1 VAAHPISPPEDR
13 SLDFTVSQTASPRAT
28 HATAQRQSSEN
39 NSLRRLAGLLLC
51 ILAALS
57 AALPAAGQA
66 TTTQVQSSQSATTT
80 LASVHGHVTDV
91 SSAVVPDATITLTNA
106 TTGASG
112 TTKSDNKGA
121 FAFTNLSPGT
131 EYEIEISALGYPR
144 YESALFTL
152 SAGENLQETLRLD
165 PKQPFLARL
174 ERDWQNDVL
183 VMVQDR
189 LPKVLFSLLVLFI
202 FERVVRFFVNRLR
215 RTADRGTRD
224 PFRANQLRTM
234 ASIIRAT
241 AYSILGFLAFLQLLY
256 LLNVNIAPILA
267 SAGIVGVGVGLAAQ
281 SLFKDIINGVFILVE
296 DQYNVGETVKIA
308 SLTGTVEDLTLRL
321 TRLRDGDG
329 TLYIIPNSQ
338 VATVSNLSRDFAIAS
353 LNVSVDA
360 SAPATRVIALL
371 KEVAQTVRTDAAYK
385 DIAMTDPEVPGIDTI
400 NGRTLV
406 YPISMKVKVN
416 QKDAL
421 LRAMRLQIVETFKR
435 EGIPL
440 GIDPGT
446 LLLQQTATAA
456 DPTAPPTQQPL
467 VHS

>member
-1 VAAHPISPPEDR
+1 VAAHLIYLPEER
-13 SLDFTVSQTASPRAT
+13 SLDFTASQPARPCAT
-28 HATAQRQSSEN
+28 HATTLRQTLDTPSALV
-39 NSLRRLAGLLLC
+39 LRGFFLCLLALVC
-51 ILAALS
+51 VPN
-57 AALPAAGQA
+57 PASGQA
-66 TTTQVQSSQSATTT
+66 QTTQIQTSQSQTTT
-80 LASVHGHVTDV
+80 LASVHGRVTDV
-91 SSAVVPDATITLTNA
+91 SNEIVPDATITLTNA
-106 TTGASG
+106 TTGTAG
-112 TTKSDNKGA
+112 TTKSDKKGA
-121 FAFTNLSPGT
+121 FAFTNLTPGT
-131 EYEIEISALGYPR
+131 EYEIDVSALGYPR

-152 SAGENLQETLRLD
+152 SAGENLQETMRLD

-202 FERVVRFFVNRLR
+202 FERIIRFFVNRLR

-281 SLFKDIINGVFILVE
+281 SLFKDIINGIFILIE

-338 VATVSNLSRDFAIAS
+338 VATVSNLSRDFAVAS
-353 LNVSVDA
+353 LNISVDA
-360 SAPATRVIALL
+360 SASPDRVIALL
-371 KEVAQTVRTDAAYK
+371 KEVAQTVRTDTAYK
-385 DIAMTDPEVPGIDTI
+385 DIAMTDPEVPGIDSIT
-400 NGRTLV
+400 GRTLV

-421 LRAMRLQIVETFKR
+421 LRAIRMQIVETFKR

-446 LLLQQTATAA
+446 LLLQQTTAAA